1 MSFKDIISNWIVKNI
16 LLAVAV
22 AAVIIIAISQFLRA
36 FTYHDKI
43 IEAPVLTNM
52 SVAQADSLAAAYGL
66 RIQVTDSLF
75 VKRMPHGYVY
85 RQDPMEGSKVKKG
98 RKIRLTINAMNAQ
111 KVIVPN
117 VVGYST
123 RQAKAELQSRGLRV
137 GRLIYQSDMASNNV
151 LRQVYRGRNIRPGK
165 SLDSD
170 SAIDL
175 VIGLNSSD
183 NTTSVPKVIGLTG
196 QAATSVVQD
205 SYMNVKKLIFDESV
219 HNYADSLSAT
229 VYRQTP
235 QGGVVFMGSE
245 MTLYLTTDPEKKAK

>member
-1 MSFKDIISNWIVKNI
+1 MSFKDIITNWVVRNV
-16 LLAVAV
+16 LLAVAI
-22 AAVIIIAISQFLRA
+22 ATAVLIATAQFLKV
-36 FTYHDKI
+36 FTYHNKV
-43 IEAPVLTNM
+43 IETPALVNM
-52 SVAQADSLAAAYGL
+52 SVAQADSVATASGL
-66 RIQVTDSLF
+66 RVQVNDSVF

-85 RQDPMEGSKVKKG
+85 RQDPVEGSQVKKG
-98 RKIRLTINAMNAQ
+98 RKISLTINAMTAK

-123 RQAKAELQSRGLRV
+123 RQAKAEIQSRGLRV
-137 GRLIYQSDMASNNV
+137 GKLIYQADMASNNV
-151 LRQVYRGRNIRPGK
+151 LRQLYNGRNIRAGK
-165 SLDSD
+165 TLDSD

-183 NTTSVPKVIGLTG
+183 NTTAVPKVLGLTG

-205 SYMNVKKLIFDESV
+205 SYLNVKKLIFDESV

-235 QGGVVFMGSE
+235 QSGVVFMGSE
-245 MTLYLTTDPEKKAK
+245 VTLYLTTDPEKKAK